1 MTWTRALR
9 RARLVS
15 SVTEPKRCQPRA
27 WLRRRCSCEQQRYL
41 PSVSS
46 LNSSGAPIVAL
57 SVFGG
62 CSLAGSRTKDHLLH
76 VERGRAA
83 TDQHVRTHARDKEPK
98 SVRTIVDEGV
108 QHETDAFRGVAMH
121 GVRNRFCDTPGNC
134 RRAARARGTT
144 RRARLTG
151 FLGCGASL
159 PRPQG
164 SARASTSLQCVRTPD
179 ALPRG
184 VDAPRRSTARRS
196 AHSGI

>member
-1 MTWTRALR
+1 MRTYVRVVQFNIPLR
-9 RARLVS
+9 RTRH
-15 SVTEPKRCQPRA
+15 
-27 WLRRRCSCEQQRYL
+27 L
-41 PSVSS
+41 PSVS
-46 LNSSGAPIVAL
+46 AL
-57 SVFGG
+57 EFFWRGDRRALGVHRPLLG
-62 CSLAGSRTKDHLLH
+62 GSRTKDHPLH
-76 VERGRAA
+76 KERRRAA